1 MKRFG
6 FLLLAAFFCVQFS
19 TLHAAWLN
27 YEPQIIEQPDGT
39 VIHCFAT
46 GDEFYNWLHD
56 ENGFT
61 IIKNQQTG
69 YYVFAN
75 LQNDE
80 LIATS
85 LIVGIHDPA
94 LSGLQP
100 WLNIPP
106 DEMQEIRA
114 DFLTSHMPE
123 PTAISGFDEP
133 RGGGN
138 VGTFNNLVVYI
149 RFSDQQEFTSD
160 TTFYFNM
167 FNNTSPGYSS
177 MYNYF
182 MEVSYDQLFMPSY
195 FYPIPPQNT
204 VISYQDTYPRA
215 YFMPYDP
222 GTNPQGYQG
231 DNDRR
236 SREHKLLKRAVEA
249 IATEVPADLNIDY
262 NNDGYVD
269 NVVFNIR
276 GGTTAWSTLLWPH
289 RWVLYS
295 ENAYINGKRVYDY
308 NFQLETSLQ
317 GSGTGVLV
325 HEMFHSLGAPDL
337 YHYTT
342 QPVTPVG
349 AWDVMA
355 QNNNPPQSMGAYMKF
370 RYGHWIDD
378 IPEITECGV
387 YTLDAVASD
396 QNNCFK
402 IASPNSTTDY
412 FVLEYRH
419 KKGTFEGT
427 IPTSGLLIYRVD
439 ALMHGQGNAQGP
451 PDELYVF
458 RPGGTNYVNGNLAQ
472 AAFAEDFGRT
482 AFNDNTNPPCFL
494 SNDLPGGIDISNI
507 GLIGETISFEVNF
520 QKAPIADFSAS
531 TQLITENCSVDFVDL
546 SLCYVDSWEWTFEGG
561 TPATSNDQHPTGIIY
576 ETAGFY
582 NITLKVA
589 NQWGDDTIVIEN
601 LIEVSNTAL
610 PQIDFTVSQTM
621 ACTNQVVQFTDQ
633 SALCPIAWTWE
644 ITPEYFEFVNG
655 TTANSQNP
663 EVLFTDP
670 GTFSVKLTAENANGT
685 AELLREDYIQA
696 GGVNMFELDGSFET
710 MALSQHGW
718 IVENPD
724 NSKTW
729 DLWDVEGSGSG
740 TRAAGINFYNY
751 YSFNQRDRLISP
763 PINMNVTESW
773 VLTFKHAYARVN
785 PSFTDSLVVKISD
798 DCGNTWTR
806 LLSIADDGTGN
817 FVTREPVGSAFY
829 PSTPDDWCGSGYGAD
844 CFQLDVSPWVGSQNV
859 RIMFESVSIVGNN
872 LFIDD
877 VHFEFAQNVFD
888 QSGFDNQTKV
898 QLYPN
903 PATDQVNLVMNEASG
918 LIKLE
923 IIDLQGCRVLIK
935 DMNPVQENVPVSLNL
950 AGLSKGVYF
959 LKLSGDT
966 FLETKKLVIR

>member
-6 FLLLAAFFCVQFS
+6 ILLIAMFFGFQLS
-19 TLHAAWLN
+19 TLQAAWLN
-27 YEPQIIEQPDGT
+27 FEPQTIEQPDGT
-39 VIHCFAT
+39 IIQCFAT

-56 ENGFT
+56 EKGFT
-61 IIKNQQTG
+61 IIKDHQTG
-69 YYVFAN
+69 YFVYAD
-75 LQNDE
+75 LQNEE
-80 LIATS
+80 LIPTT
-85 LIVGIHDPA
+85 LIVGAEDPFA
-94 LSGLQP
+94 SGLQP

-106 DEMQEIRA
+106 EKMQERRT
-114 DFLTSHMPE
+114 DFLNNHMPD
-123 PTAISGFDEP
+123 PPARSGFDQP

-138 VGTFNNLVVYI
+138 VGTYNNLVIYI
-149 RFSDQQEFTSD
+149 RFSDQQEFTAD
-160 TTFYFNM
+160 TTTYYNL
-167 FNNTSPGYSS
+167 FNNTTPGYNS

-182 MEVSYDQLFMPSY
+182 YEVSYNQLFMPSH
-195 FYPIPPQNT
+195 FFPVPPEHK

-222 GTNPQGYQG
+222 VTNPDGYQG

-236 SREHKLLKRAVEA
+236 SREHKLLKRAVDEVSYQ
-249 IATEVPADLNIDY
+249 IPTELNIDY

-269 NVVFNIR
+269 NVIFVIR
-276 GGTTAWSTLLWPH
+276 GGTTAWATLLWPH

-295 ENAYINGKRVYDY
+295 ENVYIQGKRVWDY
-308 NFQLETSLQ
+308 NFNLETSIQ
-317 GSGTGVLV
+317 SSGVGVLA
-325 HEMFHSLGAPDL
+325 HEMNHSLGAPDL
-337 YHYTT
+337 YLYNSN
-342 QPVTPVG
+342 PVTPIG
-349 AWDVMA
+349 AWDLMA
-355 QNNNPPQSMGAYMKF
+355 ANQNPPQSVGAYMKF
-370 RYGHWIDD
+370 RYGHWIGD

-387 YTLDAVASD
+387 YTLEPVTSAS
-396 QNNCFK
+396 NNCFK

-419 KKGTFEGT
+419 KVGTFESS
-427 IPTSGLLIYRVD
+427 IPASGLLIYRVD
-439 ALMHGQGNAQGP
+439 GTMDGQGNAQGP
-451 PDELYVF
+451 PNELYIY
-458 RPGGTNYVNGNLAQ
+458 RPNGTNYVNGNINQ
-472 AAFAEDFGRT
+472 AVFAEDYGRT
-482 AFNDNTNPPCFL
+482 AFNDNTNPSCFL
-494 SNDLPGGIDISNI
+494 TNDLPGGIDIFNV
-507 GLIGETISFEVNF
+507 GQIGETISFEVNF
-520 QKAPIADFSAS
+520 QKAPIADFNVSS
-531 TQLITENCSVDFVDL
+531 NLITQNCSIDFFDL
-546 SLCYVDSWEWTFEGG
+546 SLCNVDSWEWTFQGG
-561 TPATSNDQHPTGIIY
+561 TPATSNAQHPTGIIY

-582 NITLKVA
+582 TVTLKVT
-589 NQWGDDTIVIEN
+589 NQWGNHTMVHEN

-610 PQIDFTVSQTM
+610 PQADFNVSETL

-644 ITPEYFEFVNG
+644 ITPGYFEFVNG
-655 TTANSQNP
+655 TSANSQHP

-670 GTFSVKLTAENANGT
+670 GYYSVKLTVENANGT
-685 AELLREDYIQA
+685 SELLREDYIQA
-696 GGVNMFELDGSFET
+696 GGVDMLNFDGSFET
-710 MALSQHGW
+710 IALSEHGW
-718 IVENPD
+718 IVDNPD

-729 DLWDVEGSGSG
+729 DLWDVEGSGNG
-740 TRAAGINFYNY
+740 ARAAGINFYNY

-763 PINMNVTESW
+763 PINMNATEAW
-773 VLTFKHAYARVN
+773 MLAFKHAYARVH

-829 PSTPDDWCGSGYGAD
+829 PSTPDDWCGSGFGAD

-877 VHFEFAQNVFD
+877 VRFELAQNVFHHSD
-888 QSGFDNQTKV
+888 LDKQTKV
-898 QLYPN
+898 HIYPN
-903 PATDQVNLVMNEASG
+903 PATDQVNLVMNEVLG

-935 DMNPVQENVPVSLNL
+935 DMNPVLENVAVNLSL